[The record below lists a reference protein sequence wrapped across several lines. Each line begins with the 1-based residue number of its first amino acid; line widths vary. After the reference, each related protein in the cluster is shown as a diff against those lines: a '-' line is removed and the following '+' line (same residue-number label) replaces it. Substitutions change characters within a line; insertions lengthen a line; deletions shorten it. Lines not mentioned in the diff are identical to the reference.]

1 MKVGVV
7 TFPGSNC
14 DYDAYA
20 AIKHI
25 LGEEVEFL
33 WHKSTDLCGSDLV
46 ILPGGFSYGDYL
58 RAGAIA
64 RFSPIMEE
72 VIRFAGS
79 GGLVIGIC
87 NGFQALTECGL
98 LPGALIRNSHLRFSC
113 KQVYLRTETTKSP
126 FTCAFRQGEIA
137 RMPIAH
143 GEGSYYSFEGD
154 IQTLEESGRVSF
166 RYVNAEGET
175 TPEANPNGSINNIAG
190 ILNNEG
196 NVLGMMPHPE
206 RAVEDILGSVDG
218 LRIFESVRTSVSA
231 TVLAGGQ

>member
-1 MKVGVV
+1 
-7 TFPGSNC
+7 
-14 DYDAYA
+14 
-20 AIKHI
+20 
-25 LGEEVEFL
+25 
-33 WHKSTDLCGSDLV
+33 
-46 ILPGGFSYGDYL
+46 
-58 RAGAIA
+58 
-64 RFSPIMEE
+64 
-72 VIRFAGS
+72 
-79 GGLVIGIC
+79 
-87 NGFQALTECGL
+87 
-98 LPGALIRNSHLRFSC
+98 
-113 KQVYLRTETTKSP
+113 
-126 FTCAFRQGEIA
+126 
-137 RMPIAH
+137 MPIAH

-154 IQTLEESGRVSF
+154 IQTLEESGRVAF